1 MPADLRRDGPR
12 RETARLFAWALY
24 DWANSAYFALIQ
36 TFVFAAYF
44 TRQIAPDPNLG
55 TTLWGNTIA
64 AAGLLV
70 ALGGPVLGALADRGG
85 PRRLLLIGL
94 TLVAVVTTASL
105 WFIGPDS
112 SLLIPA
118 LLLVGLGTLAVELA
132 IVLYNAMLPALAPAA
147 RIGRWSGWGWGLGYA
162 GGVACL
168 VIALFGFVRP
178 DAVLQL
184 PREGA
189 EHVRATF
196 LLTAVWFLIFALP
209 LLSLSSDAA
218 EPRQPLGRAIR
229 EGLGQLASTLRNL
242 RRYGS
247 VVRFLLARMFYV
259 DGLATLFAFGGVYAA
274 GTFAMTEQDILL
286 FGILLNVTAGVGA
299 AVFAW
304 LDDWFG
310 PRTTILLS
318 LTGLILFGT
327 LILFVES
334 QLAFWVLGSA
344 IGVFVGPAQAAGR
357 SYLAHAAPP
366 AQRTELF
373 GLFALSGKATAFLG
387 PLLVGWLTWLAGS
400 QRVGMSVIV
409 VFFVLG
415 FLLLLT
421 VPEARRAGSASE
433 AG

>member
-1 MPADLRRDGPR
+1 
-12 RETARLFAWALY
+12 
-24 DWANSAYFALIQ
+24 
-36 TFVFAAYF
+36 
-44 TRQIAPDPNLG
+44 
-55 TTLWGNTIA
+55 
-64 AAGLLV
+64 
-70 ALGGPVLGALADRGG
+70 
-85 PRRLLLIGL
+85 
-94 TLVAVVTTASL
+94 
-105 WFIGPDS
+105 
-112 SLLIPA
+112 
-118 LLLVGLGTLAVELA
+118 
-132 IVLYNAMLPALAPAA
+132 
-147 RIGRWSGWGWGLGYA
+147 
-162 GGVACL
+162 
-168 VIALFGFVRP
+168 
-178 DAVLQL
+178 
-184 PREGA
+184 
-189 EHVRATF
+189 
-196 LLTAVWFLIFALP
+196 
-209 LLSLSSDAA
+209 
-218 EPRQPLGRAIR
+218 
-229 EGLGQLASTLRNL
+229 
-242 RRYGS
+242 
-247 VVRFLLARMFYV
+247 
-259 DGLATLFAFGGVYAA
+259 
-274 GTFAMTEQDILL
+274 
-286 FGILLNVTAGVGA
+286 VTAGVGA